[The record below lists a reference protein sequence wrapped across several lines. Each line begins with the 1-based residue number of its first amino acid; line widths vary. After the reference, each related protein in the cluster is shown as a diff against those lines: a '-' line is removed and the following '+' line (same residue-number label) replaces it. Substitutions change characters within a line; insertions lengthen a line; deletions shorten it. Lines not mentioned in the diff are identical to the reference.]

1 MKKIHYGWFI
11 VLACCAISCCNAL
24 VMQVSANFYMPVAEE
39 LGVGIGK
46 LTIYVTIMSLTMALM
61 FPTVGKYLEQYLK
74 PMLLLG
80 GVLQLLAMA
89 LMSAFSNVYLFWAA
103 GLFIGV
109 GAAITMSMSIPIL
122 INMWFVE
129 KRGFAM
135 GLALSFMGVAATV
148 LNLLAGSL
156 IGGGGWRMAYLA
168 LSVCVAVVYFPAILF
183 LVKTPQQKGVQP
195 YGVNSTGADN
205 STEVAA
211 KTATNGMTMAQ
222 AIKHP
227 AFYCMLVCAATLA
240 AASSEATQVSAFCTG
255 HFGLSIEAGASMLAI
270 LSVGVMLGNVVMGI
284 IDDKAGHIVTW
295 LLAIDLIL
303 LSQIVLIANM
313 TAMLMISVFVF
324 GFATTIYTVL
334 LPLMTDSIF
343 GGADYSKIWGYIMSA
358 GSILGAIIVPIYGTI
373 FDITGSYSLV
383 FILVAVLTVICGTTG
398 ALALKIA
405 KK

>member
-24 VMQVSANFYMPVAEE
+24 VMQVSANFYMPVAEA

-61 FPTVGKYLEQYLK
+61 FPVVGKYLEQYLK
-74 PMLLLG
+74 PLLLLG

-103 GLFIGV
+103 GLFIGA
-109 GAAITMSMSIPIL
+109 GASITMSMSIPIL
-122 INMWFVE
+122 INMWFAE

-135 GLALSFMGVAATV
+135 GLSLSFMGVAATV

-156 IGGGGWRMAYLA
+156 IGGGGWRMAYLVLA
-168 LSVCVAVVYFPAILF
+168 ACVAVVYFPAILF

-195 YGVNSTGADN
+195 YGVTNNGADN
-205 STEVAA
+205 SMEPTNQIAA
-211 KTATNGMTMAQ
+211 KGMTVAQ

-227 AFYCMLVCAATLA
+227 AFYCMLICAATLA

-255 HFGLSIEAGASMLAI
+255 HFGLSIEAGASMLAV
-270 LSVGVMLGNVVMGI
+270 LSVGVMIGNVAIGI
-284 IDDKAGHIVTW
+284 IDDKVGHMLTWIFAIV
-295 LLAIDLIL
+295 LIL
-303 LSQIVLIANM
+303 LSQVVLIGNL
-313 TAMLMISVFVF
+313 TTMLMPSILIF

-343 GGADYSKIWGYIMSA
+343 SGADYSKIWGYIMSA

-373 FDITGSYSLV
+373 FDITGSYAMVFVLV
-383 FILVAVLTVICGTTG
+383 TALTVICGISG
-398 ALALKIA
+398 MIALKTA
-405 KK
+405 K